1 MTVAVIAAMQNGKSV
16 ADLPEEGYEDMVDVA
31 VKFRRDHG
39 PIVFNFGSCREI
51 PRHGSH
57 RGGVFPRLDAGQEG
71 SQHQL
76 DA

>member
-39 PIVFNFGSCREI
+39 PHRVQLRIL
-51 PRHGSH
+51 PRNTTT
-57 RGGVFPRLDAGQEG
+57 R
-71 SQHQL
+71 
-76 DA
+76 